1 QPATPAPRQETSTPA
16 RAPKEDEAPGLILS
30 EQDLYLFNE
39 GSHFQLYDKLGAH
52 PIYKGGELIGTS
64 FAVWAPN
71 AREVFVMG
79 DFNGWNKT
87 SHPLYGRGQSGI
99 WQNVVPGVGPGTV
112 YKFRIVSHHNGFQV
126 DKADPF
132 AFFSELPP
140 RTGSVVWDTS
150 YEWHDQEWM
159 ASRYKKNA
167 LDAPINICEI
177 HLGSWR
183 RVPEEGNRSMTYR
196 EVAKPLAE

>member
-1 QPATPAPRQETSTPA
+1 MSKKTDAPKSARQPATPAPRPEATTPA
-16 RAPKEDEAPGLILS
+16 RPPKEEEAPGLILG

-52 PIYKGGELIGTS
+52 PIYKSGELIGTS

-99 WQNVVPGVGPGTV
+99 WQNVVP
-112 YKFRIVSHHNGFQV
+112 
-126 DKADPF
+126 
-132 AFFSELPP
+132 
-140 RTGSVVWDTS
+140 
-150 YEWHDQEWM
+150 
-159 ASRYKKNA
+159 
-167 LDAPINICEI
+167 
-177 HLGSWR
+177 
-183 RVPEEGNRSMTYR
+183 
-196 EVAKPLAE
+196 